1 MTRDGMPGIAP
12 PIGDGYSAAQESR
25 IHDEALPPDPASTSP
40 PLIEA
45 VAVGRR
51 FGRQTV
57 FRDVSM
63 RIGPGQVHCLIGP
76 NGAGKS
82 TLLRMLGGLTDPTW
96 GTVRVAGL
104 APSDRRSHELVGWV
118 PPGDR
123 SFYQRLSGREN
134 LTFFARLHGLSRH
147 EAGRRAALLLDRV
160 GLGEAARVRIGLYS
174 CGMQRRLAIAR
185 ALITEPK
192 VLLFD
197 EATHDLDPTGAE
209 LVRTLVRELAD
220 GGAAAVW
227 ATQRLDELRDFAD
240 AVTVLG
246 GGRARFCGPVDE
258 LVAQAAKRHYRLRLA
273 ERRHEVAPA
282 LESLRQLLPD
292 VARIEHSVRG
302 RDREFMLSLSGAA
315 VLGDVLATLTA
326 EGIQVLSCAEA
337 RSDVEQALRHLTGGP
352 R

>member
-1 MTRDGMPGIAP
+1 MARGGMP
-12 PIGDGYSAAQESR
+12 
-25 IHDEALPPDPASTSP
+25 P
-40 PLIEA
+40 PLVEA
-45 VAVGRR
+45 IAVGRR

-57 FRDVSM
+57 FRDVSL
-63 RIGPGQVHCLIGP
+63 RAGPGQVHCLIGP

-104 APSDRRSHELVGWV
+104 APSDRRSHELIGWV

-123 SFYQRLSGREN
+123 SFYQRLSGLEN
-134 LTFFARLHGLSRH
+134 LAFFARLHGLSRR
-147 EAGRRAALLLDRV
+147 EAQRRGIELLDRV
-160 GLGEAARVRIGLYS
+160 GLGKAARVRVGLYS
-174 CGMQRRLAIAR
+174 CGMQKRLAVAR

-197 EATHDLDPTGAE
+197 EATHDLDPTGTE
-209 LVRTLVRELAD
+209 LVRTLVRELVD

-240 AVTVLG
+240 AVTVLSD
-246 GGRARFCGPVDE
+246 GRARFCGPVAE
-258 LVAQAAKRHYRLRLA
+258 LVAHAAKRRYRLRLA

-282 LESLRQLLPD
+282 LESLRQCLPGS
-292 VARIEHSVRG
+292 ARIERSACG
-302 RDREFMLSLSGAA
+302 RDSEFVLSLPGAA
-315 VLGDVLATLTA
+315 VLGDVLAMLTA
-326 EGIQVLSCAEA
+326 GGVRVLSCAEA
-337 RSDVEQALRHLTGGP
+337 RSDIEQALRHLTGAP